1 MRFSPIGRPIR
12 PRPINPIF
20 LGPAAGSKR
29 SLLECGGREARRY
42 FPQKEETIVAEL
54 GGRSSEGDVRRS
66 WGAEGK
72 GGCLESR
79 RPPQRRS
86 EARCAVRT
94 RRELRVRLR
103 EAPEPRPCS
112 RKLLGPAFLRCA
124 PDIDR
129 EFPSENACAGRV
141 ARSFVQGRWS
151 GRNRRQRCRRRA
163 EEYRQRDIALQPGAP
178 DRLSNGPYCAQCRRP
193 AVTGSIVRKDSLW
206 KSVEKSFANSSKSL
220 TAGEPDGAVAGF
232 FQRVGLE
239 VLFCAS
245 VAFQVGVPERERR
258 GIGVTEDSFG
268 LRSTGGQERLRGDEG
283 HVAGA
288 FDEEVVLVTRLAAV
302 KRSFVPGGAG
312 DGTQA
317 VKRTGHSHVR
327 QRDLIE
333 GMIVQAELAGSL
345 RRETE
350 NGFHARVGKIR
361 ARMTGEIDDCPG
373 DRFGSV

>member
-1 MRFSPIGRPIR
+1 MLPRWSACIAPPVPQRTSSRAGGSLTMVRRKPEAAATSCGDFASLAPAATSSSAREAVRFQTVRAKPALMRFSPIGRPIR

-94 RRELRVRLR
+94 RRELRVQLR
-103 EAPEPRPCS
+103 EAPEPGSCS

-129 EFPSENACAGRV
+129 EFPSENVCAGRV

-193 AVTGSIVRKDSLW
+193 AVTGSIVRKDSL
-206 KSVEKSFANSSKSL
+206 
-220 TAGEPDGAVAGF
+220 
-232 FQRVGLE
+232 
-239 VLFCAS
+239 
-245 VAFQVGVPERERR
+245 
-258 GIGVTEDSFG
+258 
-268 LRSTGGQERLRGDEG
+268 
-283 HVAGA
+283 
-288 FDEEVVLVTRLAAV
+288 
-302 KRSFVPGGAG
+302 
-312 DGTQA
+312 
-317 VKRTGHSHVR
+317 
-327 QRDLIE
+327 
-333 GMIVQAELAGSL
+333 
-345 RRETE
+345 
-350 NGFHARVGKIR
+350 
-361 ARMTGEIDDCPG
+361 
-373 DRFGSV
+373 

>member
-1 MRFSPIGRPIR
+1 MRFIPIGRPIR

-20 LGPAAGSKR
+20 LGPAAGSKT

-54 GGRSSEGDVRRS
+54 GGRSSEGDVCEGIRRS

-72 GGCLESR
+72 EGYRESLRPKR
-79 RPPQRRS
+79 RRRRR
-86 EARCAVRT
+86 EARCAVRR

-103 EAPEPRPCS
+103 EAPEPGPRS
-112 RKLLGPAFLRCA
+112 RKRRSPAFLRCA

-178 DRLSNGPYCAQCRRP
+178 DRLSNGPYCTQCRRP

-220 TAGEPDGAVAGF
+220 TAGEHDGAVAGF

-239 VLFCAS
+239 VLFCA
-245 VAFQVGVPERERR
+245 R
-258 GIGVTEDSFG
+258 
-268 LRSTGGQERLRGDEG
+268 
-283 HVAGA
+283 
-288 FDEEVVLVTRLAAV
+288 
-302 KRSFVPGGAG
+302 
-312 DGTQA
+312 
-317 VKRTGHSHVR
+317 
-327 QRDLIE
+327 
-333 GMIVQAELAGSL
+333 
-345 RRETE
+345 
-350 NGFHARVGKIR
+350 
-361 ARMTGEIDDCPG
+361 
-373 DRFGSV
+373 